1 MVMTMATKTAN
12 VLARVE
18 PEVKEEAESILN
30 QLGIPASVVINMLYK
45 QIIMTKGIP
54 FSLTLHKAPTAVDEI
69 AVDEMSKDEFDS
81 MMAKGLA
88 QAKANESRPASD
100 VLSDIRNNIKEW
112 TK

>member
-1 MVMTMATKTAN
+1 
-12 VLARVE
+12 
-18 PEVKEEAESILN
+18 
-30 QLGIPASVVINMLYK
+30 
-45 QIIMTKGIP
+45 MTKGIP
-54 FSLTLHKAPTAVDEI
+54 FSLTLHKAPT

>member
-1 MVMTMATKTAN
+1 MTMATKTAN

-30 QLGIPASVVINMLYK
+30 QLGVPASVVINMLYK

-54 FSLTLHKAPTAVDEI
+54 FSLTLHQAPV
-69 AVDEMSKDEFDS
+69 AVDEMSRDEFDS
-81 MMAKGLA
+81 MMAKGLS
-88 QAKANESRPASD
+88 QAKANESRPAKD
-100 VLSDIRNNIKEW
+100 VLSDVRNSIKEW

>member
-1 MVMTMATKTAN
+1 MSIKDELDPNEENKAENMSKK
-12 VLARVE
+12 VL
-18 PEVKEEAESILN
+18 N
-30 QLGIPASVVINMLYK
+30 
-45 QIIMTKGIP
+45 
-54 FSLTLHKAPTAVDEI
+54 
-69 AVDEMSKDEFDS
+69 VDEMSKEEFDS